1 MKDLEQL
8 RYPIGKFEYGKKY
21 SIEETRNHI
30 AIIARFPKDLKKTL
44 KKLKNGGLETPYRP
58 DGWTVRQV
66 VNHVAD
72 SHMNAFIRMK
82 LAVTEPVPTIKP
94 YDEKRWA
101 ETEDGKRGPVKLS
114 VKLISALHRRWVILM
129 TSFDKN
135 DLNATYFHP
144 GNKRTFTVQEGIA
157 LYVWHCRHHL
167 AHIELVAKSKSEVK
181 PKKAKF
187 EKATD
192 SALRAPKVKA
202 EKAAVAPKAKR
213 MLSPEHLAKLAAGRA
228 ARATASPVTTGRN
241 DDVAA
246 KLAAIH
252 AAKASVAE
260 KTAGA
265 PKDKRVLSPEHLAKL
280 AAGRAAR
287 AAASGKTA
295 PAPKAPRAPKVKV
308 EKVPKAPK
316 VKAEKAADAPKAKR
330 VLSPEHLA
338 KLAAGRTAKAAASGK
353 TAPAPKAP
361 KAKVEKAP
369 KAPKVKAEKAAD
381 APKAKRVLSPEHL
394 AKLAAGRTAKA
405 AASGKTAPE
414 PKAPKAKVEKAPK
427 APKVKAEKAA
437 DAPKAKRVLS
447 PEHLAK
453 LAAGRT
459 AKAAASGKT
468 APAPKA
474 PKAKVEKAP
483 KAPKVKAEKAP
494 KVPKVKAEKAADAPK
509 AKRVL
514 SPEHLAKLAAG
525 RTAKAAA
532 SGKTAPAP
540 KAPKAKVEKAPKA
553 PKVKAEKAPKVP
565 KVKAEKAADAPK
577 AKRVLSPEHLAKL
590 AAGRTAKA
598 AASGKTAPAPKAPKV
613 KAPK

>member
-427 APKVKAEKAA
+427 APKVKAEKAPKA
-437 DAPKAKRVLS
+437 PKVKAEKAAAAPKAKRVLS

-453 LAAGRT
+453 LA
-459 AKAAASGKT
+459 
-468 APAPKA
+468 
-474 PKAKVEKAP
+474 V
-483 KAPKVKAEKAP
+483 
-494 KVPKVKAEKAADAPK
+494 
-509 AKRVL
+509 
-514 SPEHLAKLAAG
+514 
-525 RTAKAAA
+525 
-532 SGKTAPAP
+532 
-540 KAPKAKVEKAPKA
+540 
-553 PKVKAEKAPKVP
+553 
-565 KVKAEKAADAPK
+565 
-577 AKRVLSPEHLAKL
+577 
-590 AAGRTAKA
+590 GRTAKA